1 VNPVS
6 SGTIVSIQ
14 VGHPRQYGTDGAVD
28 PHQQPWVTAF
38 FKQPVGGPVWV
49 TRTNI
54 EGDHQADQKHH
65 GGIDKAVLAYSAD
78 HFDLWRQELGIGQL
92 EAGAFGE
99 NLTISG
105 LTEGDVSIGDTW
117 RAGDVLFEVSQPR
130 QPCWKLARRW
140 HRSDLVKKVVNS
152 GRTGWYLRVLEE
164 GTLTPGDPVELV
176 ERPCSDWTIARAN
189 EVFYARERHQEKQL
203 LAQVAELS
211 AAWKSALLG

>member
-1 VNPVS
+1 MNPVS

-65 GGIDKAVLAYSAD
+65 GGIDKAVLAYSAA

-140 HRSDLVKKVVNS
+140 RRSALVKKVVNS

-164 GTLTPGDPVELV
+164 GALTPGDPVELV

-189 EVFYARERHQEKQL
+189 EVFYARERHQANQL